1 MTNGLWSDPHTARM
15 EPDNNKNKV
24 RDYRQFVK
32 RSHSWDDGE
41 LPVLFDA
48 ANTPYAFQ
56 QTRRDCNH
64 TSGTVHGSHIGPT
77 YENSSG
83 WWLP

>member
-48 ANTPYAFQ
+48 ANTPLMHFNKHVVTAI
-56 QTRRDCNH
+56 TPPELCMGH
-64 TSGTVHGSHIGPT
+64 T
-77 YENSSG
+77 
-83 WWLP
+83 